1 MAKNHNKNNNNN
13 NTALKWPKNVPDYM
27 CGACQKILSIVK
39 NEVGWPTII
48 RVTDNDGSPATFDIS
63 YYMSGAVMTIRKTS
77 KQVKTNIPVV
87 WECTY
92 SPDNR
97 LIFEHTNHDKDSIPS
112 VTFGQPIQ
120 RDNNG
125 HPQYSISMYNRVLFK
140 KDNGT
145 APESTEVYDKLGR
158 TVLVM
163 RGDTQYHYTY
173 KFNGGSSSSKALT
186 SFTQLDNGKL
196 TIYNFEY
203 NDANLCTYASCTE
216 NGKLQYETF
225 ITRDSVAK
233 TVHHIDYINQT
244 EWWAPLNEQYGFEP
258 KPNNLTPCVSVYFKR
273 EEEYEEYRKKE
284 LNKLSMR
291 EMMREMGPFGWGMM
305 HRCGF

>member
-1 MAKNHNKNNNNN
+1 MAKNNKNNNNVTTNNN
-13 NTALKWPKNVPDYM
+13 NTALKWPKNIPNYM

-39 NEVGWPTII
+39 NDVGWPTVI
-48 RVTDNDGSPATFDIS
+48 RVTDNDGTPATFDIS

-77 KQVKTNIPVV
+77 KQVKTNLPVV

-120 RDNNG
+120 RDRDG
-125 HPQYSISMYNRVLFK
+125 RPEYGISMFNRVLFK

-145 APESTEVYDKLGR
+145 APESTKVFDKFGR
-158 TVLVM
+158 TIFSM
-163 RGDTQYHYTY
+163 EGDYVRHWTY
-173 KFNGGSSSSKALT
+173 RSNSSESQKALM
-186 SFTQLDNGKL
+186 SFIEQENGKT

-203 NDANLCTYASCTE
+203 NDANLCTYASCTK
-216 NGKLQYETF
+216 NGKIQYETF

-233 TVHHIDYINQT
+233 TVHHVDYSNQT

-258 KPNNLTPCVSVYFKR
+258 TPGHLEPCTTVYFKS

-291 EMMREMGPFGWGMM
+291 EMMREMPQLEKAQP
-305 HRCGF
+305 C